1 MHLNFIFSCSLAL
14 YISSLAFLVGC
25 GGEADTEQVPIHMA
39 VEFVDHAASAHIAKH
54 KGWFEDEGLHVTAF
68 NNYITGM
75 ALASALSKGDVN
87 AAYICMIPAIS
98 AYANANVPLKVVCG
112 THTYGYGLVADP
124 EKIKTIQ
131 DLEKPGIRIGCP
143 REGSPVDTVMHKT
156 IDKYALD
163 SDKIL
168 QKVRRMPPP
177 MILLAL
183 KSGQL
188 DAGFCCEQ
196 FPTMGEQAG
205 FKEIFRAEDVWPGM
219 QGSVLIVTDDLIK
232 DHPEIVRKLVKVTQ
246 KGIQYIHEHPEEAAA
261 ISASAL
267 SGAGKEIFP
276 LQVGK
281 KANKIDITPEV
292 ILRSL
297 TKKMKCTTAIDPQ
310 IIQEE
315 INYMAELGY
324 IKNSF
329 HAEDILDLS
338 FLRDLE
344 Q

>member
-1 MHLNFIFSCSLAL
+1 MRFIFIFSCSLVL
-14 YISSLAFLVGC
+14 YFSSFVFLVDC
-25 GGEADTEQVPIHMA
+25 AGEAVAGQVPIHMA

-75 ALASALSKGDVN
+75 ALASALCKGDVN

-131 DLEKPGIRIGCP
+131 DLGNPGIRIGCP
-143 REGSPVDTVMHKT
+143 REGSPVDAMMHKT
-156 IDKYALD
+156 IDNYELD
-163 SDKIL
+163 KDKIL
-168 QKVRRMPPP
+168 KNVRRMAPP

-196 FPTMGEQAG
+196 FPTMCEGAG
-205 FKEIFRAEDVWPGM
+205 FKEILRAEDVWPGM

-246 KGIQYIHEHPEEAAA
+246 KGIQYIHEHPDEAAA

-267 SGAGKEIFP
+267 RGAGKEIFP
-276 LQVGK
+276 LQVGEMT
-281 KANKIDITPEV
+281 NKLEITPEV

-297 TKKMKCTTAIDPQ
+297 TKKMECTTAIDPK

-329 HAEDILDLS
+329 KAEDILNLS

>member
-1 MHLNFIFSCSLAL
+1 MCLLSKCSGFIFLLLSVFTFC
-14 YISSLAFLVGC
+14 VGYA
-25 GGEADTEQVPIHMA
+25 GEAEQVPIHMA

-75 ALASALSKGDVN
+75 ALASALSKGNVN

-112 THTYGYGLVADP
+112 THTYGYGLLADP
-124 EKIKTIQ
+124 EKIHTIQ
-131 DLEKPGIRIGCP
+131 DLERPGIRIGCP
-143 REGSPVDTVMHKT
+143 REGSPADAMMHKT
-156 IDKYALD
+156 IDNYQLNK
-163 SDKIL
+163 DKVL
-168 QKVRRMPPP
+168 KNVRRMPPP
-177 MILLAL
+177 MIMLAL
-183 KSGQL
+183 TSGQL
-188 DAGFCCEQ
+188 DAGFCSEQ
-196 FPTMGEQAG
+196 FSTMGERAG
-205 FKEIFRAEDVWPGM
+205 FKEILRAEDIWPGM

-232 DHPEIVRKLVKVTQ
+232 DHPEIVSKLVKVTQ
-246 KGIQYIHEHPEEAAA
+246 QGIRYIHEHPEEAAA

-281 KANKIDITPEV
+281 IANDLEITPEV

-297 TKKMKCTTAIDPQ
+297 TKKMECTTAIDPE

-329 HAEDILDLS
+329 KAEDILNLS
-338 FLRDLE
+338 FLRELE